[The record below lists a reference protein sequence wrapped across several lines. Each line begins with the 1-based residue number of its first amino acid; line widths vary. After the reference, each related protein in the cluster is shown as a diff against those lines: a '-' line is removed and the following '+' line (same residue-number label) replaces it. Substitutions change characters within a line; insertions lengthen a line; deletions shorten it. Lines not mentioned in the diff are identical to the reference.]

1 MAKYAL
7 KYSPSIPKTTK
18 LETLIELA
26 NKEPEAKKVGWL
38 GNFNDMAVKTV
49 IRRLISKYGYMS
61 IQMQTAIA
69 NDINSDQSMNEAE
82 RDMTIANAQVE
93 VIATDEAEFEEIDT
107 ETGEVKQPESNQP
120 QTDNA
125 IPEPGY

>member
-1 MAKYAL
+1 M
-7 KYSPSIPKTTK
+7 
-18 LETLIELA
+18 
-26 NKEPEAKKVGWL
+26 
-38 GNFNDMAVKTV
+38 V
-49 IRRLISKYGYMS
+49 ICRYRCKA
-61 IQMQTAIA
+61 AIA